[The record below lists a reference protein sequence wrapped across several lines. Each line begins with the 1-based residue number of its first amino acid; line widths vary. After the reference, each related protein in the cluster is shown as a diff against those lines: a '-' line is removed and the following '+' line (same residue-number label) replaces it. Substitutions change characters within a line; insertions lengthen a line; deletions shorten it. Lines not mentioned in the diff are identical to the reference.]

1 MFKTPHTN
9 LLLYVQINLVET
21 AWLISRMNNALA
33 IDALS
38 VSISQRTVKIG
49 WAFLNSQRWM
59 NT

>member
-21 AWLISRMNNALA
+21 AWLISRMNNASA